1 MDSIII
7 QSLSGPNL
15 PIPISLRQKSGE
27 TKHFQMNCEI
37 KYDTAYVEKSPIGKS
52 YAKVRRGQ
60 SEKFLI
66 DEIDDIGT
74 RQHEL
79 SNGWFSK
86 RTLFNAPLGRV
97 VTERK
102 HQFKDDNVQILCYLR
117 DDIEKYKM
125 IAEKKSQTKSSL
137 FQDAFIR
144 RVFHKMRTP
153 LHVICNSLGISEV
166 TLEELSEVRYHAG
179 ELICSTV
186 LYFTTLHTTLYCAL
200 LLYSTAPFYSTLLYS
215 TLLYSIYCY
224 MRAYASYLLLPFSIT
239 TMSVLTNSTLSIT
252 LHSTALSLS
261 LSC

>member
-117 DDIEKYKM
+117 DDVEKYKM

-179 ELICSTV
+179 ELM
-186 LYFTTLHTTLYCAL
+186 
-200 LLYSTAPFYSTLLYS
+200 YSTLLYCAILYSTTILFS
-215 TLLYSIYCY
+215 TLLCFALSTTLYVHLTAIYS
-224 MRAYASYLLLPFSIT
+224 F
-239 TMSVLTNSTLSIT
+239 
-252 LHSTALSLS
+252 LSLS
-261 LSC
+261 L

>member
-37 KYDTAYVEKSPIGKS
+37 KYNSTYVEKSPIGKS
-52 YAKVRRGQ
+52 LAKLRRGQ

-66 DEIDDIGT
+66 DDIDQSGS

-79 SNGWFSK
+79 STGWFSK

-102 HQFKDDNVQILCYLR
+102 HQFKDENVQILCYLR

-179 ELICSTV
+179 ELFDTTTLYSSSLNCTV
-186 LYFTTLHTTLYCAL
+186 LYSDQLYPTLH
-200 LLYSTAPFYSTLLYS
+200 YSTQLF
-215 TLLYSIYCY
+215 
-224 MRAYASYLLLPFSIT
+224 
-239 TMSVLTNSTLSIT
+239 STLSI
-252 LHSTALSLS
+252 LHSVPSD
-261 LSC
+261 

>member
-37 KYDTAYVEKSPIGKS
+37 KYNSTYVEKSPIGKS
-52 YAKVRRGQ
+52 LAKLRRGQ

-66 DEIDDIGT
+66 DDIDQSGS

-79 SNGWFSK
+79 STGWFSK

-102 HQFKDDNVQILCYLR
+102 HQFKDENVQILCYLR

-179 ELICSTV
+179 ELFDTTSALNCT
-186 LYFTTLHTTLYCAL
+186 LPYTTL
-200 LLYSTAPFYSTLLYS
+200 
-215 TLLYSIYCY
+215 
-224 MRAYASYLLLPFSIT
+224 
-239 TMSVLTNSTLSIT
+239 
-252 LHSTALSLS
+252 LHSTLP
-261 LSC
+261 